1 MPRLSRAESMA
12 LTREKLL
19 QSALAQYVS
28 RGYAGVTIE
37 KIAEGGG
44 FSRGAFYAHFPSK
57 EAIYLELI
65 RVKAGELLPDFL
77 KQIMDAAS
85 SKEAIE
91 AICAWADR
99 QLLTSDLSYLFVEVL
114 QHAKKSGGLTPEQME
129 PIRERWKQVGETLMR
144 FVPKKNRL
152 ASPEDLGAII
162 LLQLADGPFVQ
173 EAGGPK
179 PSHLLRITLTALLR

>member
-12 LTREKLL
+12 LTRQKLL
-19 QSALAQYVS
+19 DSALSLYLT
-28 RGYAGVTIE
+28 RGYSGATIE
-37 KIAEGGG
+37 KIAEEGG

-65 RVKAGELLPDFL
+65 RVKAEELLPGFL
-77 KQIMDAAS
+77 EPIANAAS
-85 SKEAIE
+85 SEKAIE

-99 QLLTSDLSYLFVEVL
+99 RLLTSDLSYLFVEVL
-114 QHAKKSGGLTPEQME
+114 QHAKNGTGLTPQQIE
-129 PIRERWKQVGETLMR
+129 PIRKRWKQVGEALIR
-144 FVPKKNRL
+144 FIPKGKRPAN
-152 ASPEDLGAII
+152 PEDLGAII
-162 LLQLADGPFVQ
+162 LLQLADGPFIE